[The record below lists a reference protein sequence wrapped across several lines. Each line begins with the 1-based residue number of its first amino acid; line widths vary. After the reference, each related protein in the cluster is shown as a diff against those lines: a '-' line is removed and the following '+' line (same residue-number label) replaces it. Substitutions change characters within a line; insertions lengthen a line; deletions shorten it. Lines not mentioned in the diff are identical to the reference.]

1 MLTLES
7 IRMLT
12 KEVNVFKA
20 LSDETRLRIMNLLA
34 HEDEMCVSDL
44 AKLLGV
50 HQSKVSRHLTVLR
63 NAGLVE
69 PRRDGVRML
78 YRFVEPTQPLHT
90 HLLDLFRDGLR
101 DNAQLEADL
110 SALSPIKRPETVRW
124 AQKATKGAGSSAA

>member
-1 MLTLES
+1 
-7 IRMLT
+7 MLT

-44 AKLLGV
+44 ATLLGV
-50 HQSKVSRHLTVLR
+50 HQSKISRHLTVLR

-69 PRRDGVRML
+69 PRRDGVRVF
-78 YRFVEPTQPLHT
+78 YRFVEPTRPLQAR
-90 HLLDLFRDGLR
+90 LLDLFRDGLR

-110 SALSPIKRPETVRW
+110 SALSAAARAETVPW
-124 AQKATKGAGSSAA
+124 AQKAAKGAGSSAA